1 MLRYITRTVTRT
13 ETRLNPQLDGLT
25 GTEYRRMCRYLSS
38 IGELLVTRE
47 IVEELPPKYA
57 FDERGEL
64 VWVNLTGDD
73 IRAEI
78 NTLTPRS

>member
-13 ETRLNPQLDGLT
+13 ETHLNPQLDGLA
-25 GTEYRRMCRYLSS
+25 GAEYRRMCRYLTS

-64 VWVNLTGDD
+64 VWVNLTEDD

-78 NTLTPRS
+78 NKLTPQP